1 MSSNRKRSLNTKD
14 ESGGGT
20 NWLCTFNDLMTLL
33 MVFFVLLFTMGSL
46 DTRKLKS
53 FSGLLQAGLGV
64 LEAGRQTQIGVIEP
78 QKAMKTMTLDEIK
91 DYIKNLHVTE
101 GVEAEGSEHEIRITL
116 DDSIFFQS
124 GIAAINSSAL
134 PILDK
139 ITNIIT
145 NTSHHVRV
153 EGHTDDDPIHTP
165 IFPSNWELST
175 ARAVNVLKY
184 FVHRGR
190 ISPERFSAAGYGQSR
205 PLYPNDTPEHKAK
218 NRRVLIVL
226 VPEEVN

>member
-1 MSSNRKRSLNTKD
+1 MGSRSKRSSKTKA
-14 ESGGGT
+14 GGGSAA

-33 MVFFVLLFTMGSL
+33 MVFFVLLFTMGSI

-64 LEAGRQTQIGVIEP
+64 LEAGKQTQVGVVEP
-78 QKAMKTMTLDEIK
+78 VRAIRTMTNDEIR
-91 DYIKNLHVTE
+91 DYIKGLHFPE
-101 GVEAEGSEHEIRITL
+101 GIEAEGSEDEIRITL

-124 GIAAINSSAL
+124 GVAHINRSAL

-139 ITNIIT
+139 ITEMIR

-165 IFPSNWELST
+165 VYPSNWELSM

-190 ISPERFSAAGYGQSR
+190 IKPERFSAAGYGQSR
-205 PLYPNDTPEHKAK
+205 PLYPNDTPEHKAN
-218 NRRVLIVL
+218 NRRVVIIL